1 MRAGELGCERAQTAA
16 LSEAGHVR
24 IVTAVRRLY
33 DRRVPDT
40 FMERALELAGES
52 LGVAYPKPTVGAVVV
67 RDGEVVGE
75 GVTEARGRHGEV
87 VALAAAGDRAR
98 GATVYLTMEP
108 CNHHGST
115 PPCTEALLDAGVA
128 RVVAGQLDPNPNV
141 EGGGLERLRAAG
153 VEVELAGGDLAFRA
167 RQQLEEWRTWVTQRR
182 PFVTYKV
189 AVSVDGRVTVPGE
202 RWVTSEASRRLVH
215 LLRATSDA
223 VAVGMGTVR
232 WDDPRLDARDVPTP
246 RGQPRRIAFGRG
258 PLPDGSELELRSGPL
273 AEELAAL
280 AADGVQSLLLEGGP
294 TLAAAFLEQ
303 DLVDKLL
310 VFVAP
315 TLSGEGPGMLAGLP
329 GKIALMRLQARSIGD
344 DVLLQGYVH
353 EP

>member
-1 MRAGELGCERAQTAA
+1 VEDQVGL
-16 LSEAGHVR
+16 L
-24 IVTAVRRLY
+24 
-33 DRRVPDT
+33 
-40 FMERALELAGES
+40 ERALALAGDS
-52 LGVAYPKPTVGAVVV
+52 LGNAHPNPTVGAVVV
-67 RDGEVVGE
+67 RDGVIVGE
-75 GVTEARGRHGEV
+75 GVTESYRGRHGEV
-87 VALAAAGDRAR
+87 VALDAAGERAR
-98 GATVYLTMEP
+98 GATVYVTLEP

-115 PPCTEALLDAGVA
+115 PPCTEALLQAGVA
-128 RVVAGQLDPNPNV
+128 RVVAGQLDPNPHV
-141 EGGGLERLRAAG
+141 AGGGLERLREAG
-153 VEVELAGGDLAFRA
+153 VAVELADGELAFRS
-167 RQQLEEWRTWVTQRR
+167 RQQLEEWRTWVASRR

-189 AVSVDGRVTVPGE
+189 ALTLDGRVTVPGE
-202 RWVTSEASRRLVH
+202 RWVTGEASRRLVH
-215 LLRATSDA
+215 VLRAASDA

-246 RGQPRRIAFGRG
+246 RGQPRRLAFGRG

-273 AEELAAL
+273 LEELEML

-315 TLSGEGPGMLAGLP
+315 TLSGEGAGMVTGLP
-329 GKIALMRLQARSIGD
+329 RKVSLMRLEARSIGE